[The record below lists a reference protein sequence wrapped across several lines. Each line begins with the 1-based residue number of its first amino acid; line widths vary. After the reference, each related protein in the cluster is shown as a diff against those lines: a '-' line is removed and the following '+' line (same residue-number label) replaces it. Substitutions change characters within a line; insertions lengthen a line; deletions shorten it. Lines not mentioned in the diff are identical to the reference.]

1 MASLPHA
8 IKHML
13 QDVTQVDDD
22 NITFGMRKQG
32 GTLPAIY
39 FLIESNDTMTVGTN
53 TTQRRC
59 SVSIK
64 TVAQTAEEA
73 LSIALSVETQL
84 DVGTYQ
90 TIDFTAVINKNS
102 MIESPESAD
111 GEEQIPFTAVTLCD
125 IVYNY

>member
-13 QDVTQVDDD
+13 QDVTQVDND
-22 NITFGMRKQG
+22 NITFGIRKHG

-39 FLIESNDTMTVGTN
+39 FMIESNDTMTVGTN
-53 TTQRRC
+53 NTQRRC

-64 TVAQTAEEA
+64 TVATTAEEA
-73 LSIALSVETQL
+73 LSVAMSVEDQL

-102 MIESPESAD
+102 MLESPESAD